1 MRSRF
6 VIGLCFFFS
15 CAILSAQT
23 ISTSQI
29 RGTIID
35 ASGAPVP
42 GAEVTLTQTATGAVR
57 TATSRTDGGYT
68 LPELPI
74 GPYQLTVTKQGFSKY
89 VQNGIVLQ
97 VGANPTIDVTLQVGS
112 MTQEVTVQAAAQM
125 VEIQNTGVGQ
135 VTAPQEVQDLPL
147 NGRQITDLLSL
158 APATGEGRAFR
169 ASYPSSAVI
178 SIAGGAQGSV
188 AYWLDGGTH
197 NDPLSNQNLPL
208 PFPDTVEEFKVETSS
223 LPAQYGTHP
232 SGTVNVVTKSGTNSF
247 HGDAFEYLRN
257 YIFDSR
263 NTAFAAASP
272 VIAGSEQQALL
283 NSPRDNLKR
292 NQFGGTV
299 GGPIQKDKL
308 FFFLGWQDTI
318 QRSTNPATTT
328 LPTAA
333 MLAGNFEPC
342 LGNDDSAPLFSD
354 SLRHGRCSPNTL
366 TRRTIVP
373 SFSRLR
379 AIYPWRQLRMF
390 AVRSPIRLPRISPKI
405 RGSRAS
411 TIIRATRT
419 RSFGRYFITNWVQP
433 PGSPNLPASSGGLLI
448 AAIDGQS
455 DRVQSLTL
463 RRHLRL
469 QPELGQQRTCHGKS
483 Q

>member
-1 MRSRF
+1 MRSKF

-35 ASGAPVP
+35 ATGAPVP
-42 GAEVTLTQTATGAVR
+42 GAQITLTQTATGAVR
-57 TATSRTDGGYT
+57 TATSGTDGGYT
-68 LPELPI
+68 LPELPV
-74 GPYQLTVTKQGFSKY
+74 GPYQLTVTKTGFSKY

-97 VGANPTIDVTLQVGS
+97 VGVNPTIDVSLQVGS

-147 NGRQITDLLSL
+147 NGRQLTDLLSL
-158 APATGEGRAFR
+158 APAVGEGRAFR

-232 SGTVNVVTKSGTNSF
+232 SGTVNVVTKSGTNAF
-247 HGDAFEYLRN
+247 HGDAFEYVRN

-263 NTAFAAASP
+263 NTAFAEASP
-272 VIAGSEQQALL
+272 AVAGSAA
-283 NSPRDNLKR
+283 
-292 NQFGGTV
+292 
-299 GGPIQKDKL
+299 GGPRQFSSGQPEAQPVRRHCRRADQEGQAFL
-308 FFFLGWQDTI
+308 FPRLA
-318 QRSTNPATTT
+318 RYHPA
-328 LPTAA
+328 L
-333 MLAGNFEPC
+333 
-342 LGNDDSAPLFSD
+342 
-354 SLRHGRCSPNTL
+354 
-366 TRRTIVP
+366 
-373 SFSRLR
+373 
-379 AIYPWRQLRMF
+379 
-390 AVRSPIRLPRISPKI
+390 
-405 RGSRAS
+405 
-411 TIIRATRT
+411 
-419 RSFGRYFITNWVQP
+419 VQP
-433 PGSPNLPASSGGLLI
+433 GDHN
-448 AAIDGQS
+448 AADS
-455 DRVQSLTL
+455 
-463 RRHLRL
+463 
-469 QPELGQQRTCHGKS
+469 
-483 Q
+483 